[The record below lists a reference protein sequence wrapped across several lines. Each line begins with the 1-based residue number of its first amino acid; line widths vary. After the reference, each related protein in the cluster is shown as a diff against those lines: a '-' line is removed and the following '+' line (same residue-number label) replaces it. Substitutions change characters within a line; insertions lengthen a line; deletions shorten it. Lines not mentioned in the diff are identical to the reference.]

1 MAASSSRPEYTKCSC
16 PPENR
21 DALRSRYPPAAALQS
36 VVAQSPVRFLPKT
49 RFELLPYDVLDPI
62 LEDVYRA
69 SNASRRLCRCSRKP
83 DGSPW
88 VYSKNPPPY
97 STIKNKSLAHRIV
110 DTEYLRHTCPTFH
123 AWGTRR
129 ITRSRANERLELDC
143 SHLAHYTEWT
153 GQPWHTVL
161 RHLCRDFPLLTP
173 GSVIL
178 YLGNPGDSSNMQRVV
193 EMLRS
198 ESKHSMARVVVGGV
212 SFWDAHRSFKE
223 SLKERLLR
231 AINEAGLGTNEHSV
245 HQNTALDPKIVDVF
259 EQSVVQERRKE
270 LSAFAD
276 LYGLIGDRT
285 SDLLYTQIPVV
296 LLRSREPT
304 VCKSVAAVTDCCQ
317 EIHFRQWADMGDA
330 HLDQYFRALGH
341 LFSYSRDSPEHA
353 FFGRR
358 GLSFDR
364 VRKNLFRSERI
375 AWEKNIQELHMLN
388 RVDRIQNQKLRFQ
401 VKPVQSL
408 DAELLPSFDATAML
422 SMSSAMGAHLSS
434 LEIQGGAADN
444 VSLYT
449 ILAALSSS
457 QDCLRSL
464 EFLPKP
470 PHYTSYLSEP
480 PEEDIDST
488 RHHCPLFG
496 RFKYLSNV
504 HLSCSFCPRAL
515 DLSRGAVP
523 GPRKWQIRWKSY
535 GNLFIPCQV
544 WRRKVLEGRALG
556 FVMSKRIAIEALLEG
571 CRVAVR
577 HSRSRMREE
586 QNSPDHGFR
595 QQDHS
600 LSQEYSWELRISLG
614 IDRANLQSSSKLRC
628 RSPTFFGPKSMAIIN
643 DIQQISLDTMSYYI
657 RSTNPPRFPLLVATW
672 MPESPRRIFC
682 SSGRAVLRGSQT
694 RSLKH

>member
-36 VVAQSPVRFLPKT
+36 QVAQSPVRFLPKT

-88 VYSKNPPPY
+88 VYSAPWSTNPPPY

-110 DTEYLRHTCPTFH
+110 DTEYLRHTCSTFR

-129 ITRSRANERLELDC
+129 ITISRTNERLELDC
-143 SHLAHYTEWT
+143 TDLAHYTEWT

-173 GSVIL
+173 GSVVL
-178 YLGNPGDSSNMQRVV
+178 YLGNPGDSSNVQRVV
-193 EMLRS
+193 EMLQS
-198 ESKHSMARVVVGGV
+198 EPKHSMASEVVGGV
-212 SFWDAHRSFKE
+212 SFWDAPRSFKE
-223 SLKERLLR
+223 SLKEPLLR
-231 AINEAGLGTNEHSV
+231 AINEAGLVTNGYSV

-276 LYGLIGDRT
+276 LYSLIGDRN
-285 SDLLYTQIPVV
+285 SELSYTQIPVV
-296 LLRSREPT
+296 LLWSREPT
-304 VCKSVAAVTDCCQ
+304 ICKSVAAITDCCQ
-317 EIHFRQWADMGDA
+317 EIHFQQWDDMGDA
-330 HLDQYFRALGH
+330 HMDQYLRGLGH
-341 LFSYSRDSPEHA
+341 LFSCLRDSPEHTFFA
-353 FFGRR
+353 RRGLFFGR
-358 GLSFDR
+358 L
-364 VRKNLFRSERI
+364 RKKLFRSERI
-375 AWEKNIQELHMLN
+375 AWEKNIQELRMLN
-388 RVDRIQNQKLRFQ
+388 RVDRVQNQKLRFQ
-401 VKPVQSL
+401 VKPVQSF

-422 SMSSAMGAHLSS
+422 SMSSAVGAHLSS

-457 QDCLRSL
+457 QGCLRSL
-464 EFLPKP
+464 KFLPKS
-470 PHYTSYLSEP
+470 PHYASYHSEP
-480 PEEDIDST
+480 PEEDAYST

-496 RFKYLSNV
+496 RFKFLSNV
-504 HLSCSFCPRAL
+504 HLSCSFCPHAL
-515 DLSRGAVP
+515 ELSRGAVP
-523 GPRKWQIRWKSY
+523 GPRKWLISWKSF
-535 GNLFIPCQV
+535 GESFIPCQV
-544 WRRKVLEGRALG
+544 WRRKVLEGRALVVKTG
-556 FVMSKRIAIEALLEG
+556 KCTATEALLDG

-586 QNSPDHGFR
+586 QNSPDHGLR
-595 QQDHS
+595 QQNHS
-600 LSQEYSWELRISLG
+600 LSQEFSWKLRISLG
-614 IDRANLQSSSKLRC
+614 INRSKLQSTSKLLC
-628 RSPTFFGPKSMAIIN
+628 PFPTFFGPKSMVIVI
-643 DIQQISLDTMSYYI
+643 DVQQISLDTKSYYI
-657 RSTNPPRFPLLVATW
+657 RSTNPLWFPLLVAT
-672 MPESPRRIFC
+672 
-682 SSGRAVLRGSQT
+682 
-694 RSLKH
+694 